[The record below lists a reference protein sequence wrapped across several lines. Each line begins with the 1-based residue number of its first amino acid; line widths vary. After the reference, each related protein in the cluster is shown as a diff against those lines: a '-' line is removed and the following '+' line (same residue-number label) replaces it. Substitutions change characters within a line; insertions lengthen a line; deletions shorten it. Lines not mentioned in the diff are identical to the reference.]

1 MLGCS
6 SPHRSARRAGKRQS
20 RSIRRSVTAL
30 LGLPAAVC
38 YGLGDFVG
46 AFASRRHGALTVL
59 LHSYPIGAVLMLAL
73 VLLFPGSVDAHAV
86 GFGIAGG
93 ISSLV
98 GAVTMYGLMVVA
110 PMNVISPVTAVLA
123 AIVPVVFGVL
133 TGDRP
138 RIAAEVGIVLGV
150 VAVLL
155 VSRTSEGHPHGR
167 IAPRILALACVA
179 GLGFGFY
186 FVFLARAGDHAGL
199 WPLVISRTT
208 SAALI
213 VPLAVQRRAVAA
225 IRGRMLAITV
235 LAGACDASANM
246 FFLLASRH
254 GLLSLAGMLT
264 SLYPA
269 VTVILAV
276 VLLHEQTSK
285 VQRAG
290 MALAGAAIV
299 LITL

>member
-1 MLGCS
+1 MT
-6 SPHRSARRAGKRQS
+6 
-20 RSIRRSVTAL
+20 VV
-30 LGLPAAVC
+30 LGLAAAIA

-46 AFASRRHGALTVL
+46 AFASRRHSAVTVL
-59 LHSYPIGAVLMLAL
+59 LHSYPVGAVLMLLMLPA
-73 VLLFPGSVDAHAV
+73 FPGSVDGRVV

-93 ISSLV
+93 VAGLV
-98 GAVTMYGLMVVA
+98 GVVIMYGLMVIA

-123 AIVPVVFGVL
+123 AIVPVIFGVL
-133 TGDRP
+133 VGERP
-138 RIAAEVGIVLGV
+138 HLIAWFGIAIGIA
-150 VAVLL
+150 AVLL
-155 VSRTSEGHPHGR
+155 VSRTTEDHPHGK
-167 IAPRILALACVA
+167 IAMRVLALAFVA

-186 FVFLARAGDHAGL
+186 FIFLARAGNDSGL
-199 WPLVISRTT
+199 WPLVISRIA
-208 SAALI
+208 SALLI
-213 VPLAVQRRAVAA
+213 VPLAQRRNAIMA

-235 LAGACDASANM
+235 LAGACDALANM

-254 GLLSLAGMLT
+254 GLLSLASVLT

-276 VLLHEQTSK
+276 GLLHEHTSK

-290 MALAGAAIV
+290 LGLAAASIV

>member
-1 MLGCS
+1 MT
-6 SPHRSARRAGKRQS
+6 
-20 RSIRRSVTAL
+20 VV
-30 LGLPAAVC
+30 LGLAAAIA

-46 AFASRRHGALTVL
+46 AFASRRHSAVTVL
-59 LHSYPIGAVLMLAL
+59 LHSYPVGAVLMLVMLPA
-73 VLLFPGSVDAHAV
+73 FPGSVDGRV
-86 GFGIAGG
+86 IGFGIAGG
-93 ISSLV
+93 VAGLIGV
-98 GAVTMYGLMVVA
+98 VIMYGLMVIA

-123 AIVPVVFGVL
+123 AIVPVIFGVL
-133 TGDRP
+133 VGERP
-138 RIAAEVGIVLGV
+138 HLIAWFGIAIGIA
-150 VAVLL
+150 AVLL
-155 VSRTSEGHPHGR
+155 VSRTTEDHPHGK
-167 IAPRILALACVA
+167 IAMRVLALAFVA

-186 FVFLARAGDHAGL
+186 FIFLARAGNDSGL
-199 WPLVISRTT
+199 WPLVISRIA

-213 VPLAVQRRAVAA
+213 VPLAQRRHAFTA

-235 LAGACDASANM
+235 LAGACDALANM

-254 GLLSLAGMLT
+254 GLLSLASVLT

-276 VLLHEQTSK
+276 GLLHEHTSK

-290 MALAGAAIV
+290 LGLAAASIV

>member
-1 MLGCS
+1 MT
-6 SPHRSARRAGKRQS
+6 
-20 RSIRRSVTAL
+20 VV
-30 LGLPAAVC
+30 LGLAAAIA

-46 AFASRRHGALTVL
+46 AFASRRHSAVTVL
-59 LHSYPIGAVLMLAL
+59 LHSYPVGAVLMLLMLPA
-73 VLLFPGSVDAHAV
+73 FPGSVDGRVV

-93 ISSLV
+93 VAGLLGVVI
-98 GAVTMYGLMVVA
+98 MYGLMVIA

-123 AIVPVVFGVL
+123 AIVPVIFGVL
-133 TGDRP
+133 VGERP
-138 RIAAEVGIVLGV
+138 HLIAWFGIAIGIA
-150 VAVLL
+150 AVLL
-155 VSRTSEGHPHGR
+155 VSRTTEDHPHGK
-167 IAPRILALACVA
+167 IAMRVLALAFVA

-186 FVFLARAGDHAGL
+186 FIFLARAGNDSGL
-199 WPLVISRTT
+199 WPLVISRIA
-208 SAALI
+208 SALLI
-213 VPLAVQRRAVAA
+213 VPLAQRRNAIMA

-235 LAGACDASANM
+235 LAGACDALANM

-254 GLLSLAGMLT
+254 GLLSLASVLT

-276 VLLHEQTSK
+276 GLLHEHTSK

-290 MALAGAAIV
+290 LGLAAASIV